1 MTNGKTLL
9 LNIRKEN
16 NVEDIKIKIEQREGI
31 PRHLQK
37 LRLGLKHLNKDCNLN
52 TIWENSRIMSLE
64 LKLGLSG
71 GMLGRVKIGQL
82 H

>member
-9 LNIRKEN
+9 LTVRRENI
-16 NVEDIKIKIEQREGI
+16 VEDIKIKIEQREGI

-52 TIWENSRIMSLE
+52 TIWENSRIIRLE
-64 LKLGLSG
+64 LKLELNG
-71 GMLGRVKIGQL
+71 GMLDRG
-82 H
+82 

>member
-9 LNIRKEN
+9 LIVRRENI
-16 NVEDIKIKIEQREGI
+16 VEDIKIKIEQREGI

-52 TIWENSRIMSLE
+52 TIWENSRIIRLE
-64 LKLGLSG
+64 LKLELRG
-71 GMLGRVKIGQL
+71 GMLGRG
-82 H
+82 

>member
-9 LNIRKEN
+9 LKVRRES
-16 NVEDIKIKIEQREGI
+16 NVEDIPIKIEQREGI

-52 TIWENSRIMSLE
+52 TIWENYRIISLG
-64 LKLGLSG
+64 LKLGLRG
-71 GMLGRVKIGQL
+71 GMLGRG
-82 H
+82 

>member
-9 LNIRKEN
+9 LKVRRESK
-16 NVEDIKIKIEQREGI
+16 VEDIKINIEQREGI

-52 TIWENSRIMSLE
+52 TIWENSRIIRLE
-64 LKLGLSG
+64 LKLELRG
-71 GMLGRVKIGQL
+71 GMLGRG
-82 H
+82 